1 MNKNNQLD
9 LSKQETQ
16 YLVLKTICK
25 EMKMKLKKEIKTS
38 KIIEKKATLQ
48 NAKKL
53 KNIDENNFV
62 CKQNDKDC
70 WHRYS
75 SAMGDCV

>member
-1 MNKNNQLD
+1 MQT
-9 LSKQETQ
+9 S
-16 YLVLKTICK
+16 YK
-25 EMKMKLKKEIKTS
+25 EMKMKSKKEVNTTQALANTLI
-38 KIIEKKATLQ
+38 LQ
-48 NAKKL
+48 NAKVKKDL
-53 KNIDENNFV
+53 DESIFI

>member
-1 MNKNNQLD
+1 MLI
-9 LSKQETQ
+9 E
-16 YLVLKTICK
+16 TICE
-25 EMKMKLKKEIKTS
+25 EMKMKSKKEIKTS
-38 KIIEKKATLQ
+38 QILEK
-48 NAKKL
+48 NENL
-53 KNIDENNFV
+53 KNSEMSKNSDENNFV

>member
-1 MNKNNQLD
+1 
-9 LSKQETQ
+9 
-16 YLVLKTICK
+16 
-25 EMKMKLKKEIKTS
+25 MKSKKEIKTS
-38 KIIEKKATLQ
+38 KILEKKV
-48 NAKKL
+48 NSKMP
-53 KNIDENNFV
+53 KNTDENNFV

>member
-1 MNKNNQLD
+1 MKSTVEVKVSGIL
-9 LSKQETQ
+9 ET
-16 YLVLKTICK
+16 KTN
-25 EMKMKLKKEIKTS
+25 
-38 KIIEKKATLQ
+38 LQ
-48 NAKKL
+48 NAKIPEHV
-53 KNIDENNFV
+53 NEDISV

>member
-1 MNKNNQLD
+1 L
-9 LSKQETQ
+9 LIE
-16 YLVLKTICK
+16 TICE
-25 EMKMKLKKEIKTS
+25 EMKMKSKKEIKTS
-38 KIIEKKATLQ
+38 KILEK
-48 NAKKL
+48 NENL
-53 KNIDENNFV
+53 KNSKMSKNSDENNFV

>member
-1 MNKNNQLD
+1 MLIQ
-9 LSKQETQ
+9 
-16 YLVLKTICK
+16 TICE
-25 EMKMKLKKEIKTS
+25 EMKMKSKKEIKTS
-38 KIIEKKATLQ
+38 KILEK
-48 NAKKL
+48 NENL
-53 KNIDENNFV
+53 KNSKLSKNSDENNFV

>member
-1 MNKNNQLD
+1 MLI
-9 LSKQETQ
+9 E
-16 YLVLKTICK
+16 TICE
-25 EMKMKLKKEIKTS
+25 EMKMKSKKEIKTS
-38 KIIEKKATLQ
+38 KILEKNENLENSKMS
-48 NAKKL
+48 
-53 KNIDENNFV
+53 KNSDENNFV

>member
-1 MNKNNQLD
+1 MLI
-9 LSKQETQ
+9 E
-16 YLVLKTICK
+16 TICE
-25 EMKMKLKKEIKTS
+25 EMKMKSKKEIKTS
-38 KIIEKKATLQ
+38 KILEK
-48 NAKKL
+48 NENL
-53 KNIDENNFV
+53 KNSKISENIDENNFV

>member
-1 MNKNNQLD
+1 L
-9 LSKQETQ
+9 LIE
-16 YLVLKTICK
+16 TICE
-25 EMKMKLKKEIKTS
+25 EMKMKSKKEIKTS
-38 KIIEKKATLQ
+38 KILEK
-48 NAKKL
+48 NENL
-53 KNIDENNFV
+53 KNSEMSKNSDENNFV

>member
-1 MNKNNQLD
+1 LLIQ
-9 LSKQETQ
+9 
-16 YLVLKTICK
+16 TICEEI
-25 EMKMKLKKEIKTS
+25 EMKSKKEIKTS
-38 KIIEKKATLQ
+38 KILEKKV
-48 NAKKL
+48 NSKMP
-53 KNIDENNFV
+53 KNTDENNFV

>member
-1 MNKNNQLD
+1 
-9 LSKQETQ
+9 
-16 YLVLKTICK
+16 
-25 EMKMKLKKEIKTS
+25 MKMKSKKEIKTS
-38 KIIEKKATLQ
+38 KILEKKTNLH
-48 NAKKL
+48 NVKVP
-53 KNIDENNFV
+53 KNKDENIFI

>member
-1 MNKNNQLD
+1 MLI
-9 LSKQETQ
+9 E
-16 YLVLKTICK
+16 TICE
-25 EMKMKLKKEIKTS
+25 EMKMKSKKEIKTS
-38 KIIEKKATLQ
+38 KILEK
-48 NAKKL
+48 NENL
-53 KNIDENNFV
+53 KNSEMSKKSDENNFV

>member
-1 MNKNNQLD
+1 LLIQ
-9 LSKQETQ
+9 
-16 YLVLKTICK
+16 TICE
-25 EMKMKLKKEIKTS
+25 EMKMKSKKEIKTS
-38 KIIEKKATLQ
+38 KILEK
-48 NAKKL
+48 NENL
-53 KNIDENNFV
+53 KNSKMSKNSDENNFV